1 MEENKEVTIRE
12 ALVATMGILNEISV
26 PIGLLESVGLPVM
39 TAVNNLNAIIRSI
52 DEAAKE
58 EEKDGI

>member
-1 MEENKEVTIRE
+1 MNEEITIRE
-12 ALVATMGILNEISV
+12 ALVATMGILNDISV

-39 TAVNNLNAIIRSI
+39 TAANNLNAIIKSI

>member
-12 ALVATMGILNEISV
+12 ALVATMGILNDISV

-39 TAVNNLNAIIRSI
+39 TAANNLNAIIRSI

-58 EEKDGI
+58 EQKDGI

>member
-12 ALVATMGILNEISV
+12 ALVATMGILNDISV
-26 PIGLLESVGLPVM
+26 PIGLLESVGLPIM
-39 TAVNNLNAIIRSI
+39 TAANNLNAIIRSI

-58 EEKDGI
+58 EKKDGI

>member
-1 MEENKEVTIRE
+1 MNEEVTIRE

>member
-12 ALVATMGILNEISV
+12 ALVATMGILNDISV
-26 PIGLLESVGLPVM
+26 PIGLLESVGLPIM
-39 TAVNNLNAIIRSI
+39 SAANNLNAIIRSI

-58 EEKDGI
+58 EQKDGI

>member
-12 ALVATMGILNEISV
+12 ALERTRGILNEISV

>member
-12 ALVATMGILNEISV
+12 ALERTRGILNEISV

-39 TAVNNLNAIIRSI
+39 TAVNNLDAIIRSI

>member
-1 MEENKEVTIRE
+1 MKEELTIRE
-12 ALVATMGILNEISV
+12 ALEATRGILNDISV

-39 TAVNNLNAIIRSI
+39 TAVNNLDAIIRSI

>member
-12 ALVATMGILNEISV
+12 ALVATMGILNDISV

-39 TAVNNLNAIIRSI
+39 TAANNLNAIIRSI

-58 EEKDGI
+58 EKKDGI

>member
-12 ALVATMGILNEISV
+12 ALVATMGILNDISV

>member
-1 MEENKEVTIRE
+1 MNEEVTIRE

-39 TAVNNLNAIIRSI
+39 TAVNNLDAIIRSI

>member
-1 MEENKEVTIRE
+1 MENNEMTIRE
-12 ALVATMGILNEISV
+12 ALEATKAILNDISV

>member
-1 MEENKEVTIRE
+1 MGNNEITIRE
-12 ALVATMGILNEISV
+12 ALEATKAILNDISV

-58 EEKDGI
+58 EQKDGI

>member
-1 MEENKEVTIRE
+1 MNEEMTIRE
-12 ALVATMGILNEISV
+12 ALERTRGILNDISV
-26 PIGLLESVGLPVM
+26 PIWLLESVGLPVM
-39 TAVNNLNAIIRSI
+39 TAVNNLDAIIRSI